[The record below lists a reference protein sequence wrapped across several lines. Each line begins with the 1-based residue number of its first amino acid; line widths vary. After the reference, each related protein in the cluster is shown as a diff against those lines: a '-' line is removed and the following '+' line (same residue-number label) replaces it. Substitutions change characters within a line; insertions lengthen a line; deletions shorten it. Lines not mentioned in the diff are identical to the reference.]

1 MKYVV
6 PDMVQSFGTLEF
18 AGRKAG
24 KDKNKLRKK
33 EKIMAIKSEAKLT
46 TFEAIS
52 MIVGNSIENL
62 IKSRIF

>member
-1 MKYVV
+1 M
-6 PDMVQSFGTLEF
+6 DFI
-18 AGRKAG
+18 KAG

-52 MIVGNSIENL
+52 MIVG
-62 IKSRIF
+62 K